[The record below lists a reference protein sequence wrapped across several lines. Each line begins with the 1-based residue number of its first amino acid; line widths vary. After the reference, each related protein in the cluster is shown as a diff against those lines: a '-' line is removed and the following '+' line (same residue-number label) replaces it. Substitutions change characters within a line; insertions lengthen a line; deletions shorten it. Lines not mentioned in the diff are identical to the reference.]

1 MENTER
7 IAGGIF
13 LIVLLVFTLTPFN
26 NDIQALASAPG
37 STEIVRVIAE
47 IFPILYVGLIF
58 TLLGFTGYDIFSQMT

>member
-13 LIVLLVFTLTPFN
+13 LIILMIFTLNPFN
-26 NDIQALASAPG
+26 NDIQALASAAG

-47 IFPILYVGLIF
+47 IFPIMYVGLIF
-58 TLLGFTGYDIFSQMT
+58 TILGFTGYDIFRQMT

>member
-13 LIVLLVFTLTPFN
+13 LIVLMIFTLNPFN

-37 STEIVRVIAE
+37 SVEIVRVFAQ
-47 IFPILYVGLIF
+47 IFPIMYVGLMF
-58 TLLGFTGYDIFSQMT
+58 TIMGFTGYDIFRQM